1 MLINQARRLNREQLA
16 ADQNALDAVRDLA
29 DYTAVNP
36 TYTTERLNALD
47 AAFQSAEQNERRLQI
62 ALDAARDAT
71 VAAAWERHNAIL
83 GAKTQVIAQYG
94 PNANAV
100 QALGLKKK
108 SERRRPTRRMVATEA

>member
-1 MLINQARRLNREQLA
+1 MVSIAYNGQSGNWH
-16 ADQNALDAVRDLA
+16 
-29 DYTAVNP
+29 
-36 TYTTERLNALD
+36 TEGD
-47 AAFQSAEQNERRLQI
+47 I

-83 GAKTQVIAQYG
+83 GAKTQVIARYG